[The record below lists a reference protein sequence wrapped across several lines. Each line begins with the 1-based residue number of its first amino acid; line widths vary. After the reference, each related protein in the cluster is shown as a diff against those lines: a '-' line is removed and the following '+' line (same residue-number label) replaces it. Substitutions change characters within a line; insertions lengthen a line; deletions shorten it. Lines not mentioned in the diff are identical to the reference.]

1 MVCLSAY
8 HISRHDKI
16 RGSHLKPQ
24 SSGYNVSSDNFK
36 IIKKPMFCDV
46 QSLYFLPDQGLET
59 GLTGVIVGLTGLFV
73 IEIGQ
78 TNVQTGLI
86 GSSISDISFLGPQ
99 IYDLTI
105 VPLEED
111 KPNCN
116 ICRDMILI
124 SYVILAR

>member
-59 GLTGVIVGLTGLFV
+59 GLTGVIVGLTGLTGV
-73 IEIGQ
+73 I
-78 TNVQTGLI
+78 VGLI
-86 GSSISDISFLGPQ
+86 SV
-99 IYDLTI
+99 IYT
-105 VPLEED
+105 
-111 KPNCN
+111 
-116 ICRDMILI
+116 R
-124 SYVILAR
+124 YVYSRNSQDVCATTAPMSPIIHG